1 MLSLVNTLAQNN
13 FNSSSAAGGAA
24 SAAGGLFICFIWIA
38 LIVVIVAGLWK
49 TFDKAG
55 QPGWAAIIPIFN
67 IYVMCKV
74 AGRPGW
80 WVILFFIPIVSLVI
94 SIIVALDIAKSFGK
108 GIGFALGLIFL
119 APIFYCIL
127 GFGSAQYQ
135 GPAAAQ

>member
-80 WVILFFIPIVSLVI
+80 WER
-94 SIIVALDIAKSFGK
+94 
-108 GIGFALGLIFL
+108 
-119 APIFYCIL
+119 
-127 GFGSAQYQ
+127 SAQYQ